1 MTGTERQGCREK
13 DKVVMNYCSLQKHSR
28 GQNKMN
34 CWVKEWDEW
43 QVRNPLQGKKYS
55 NEEWAG
61 KGDCVQRADV
71 QVDWVKKQWIMEGIR
86 PNKDEKNQS

>member
-34 CWVKEWDEW
+34 CWVKEWDE
-43 QVRNPLQGKKYS
+43 
-55 NEEWAG
+55 
-61 KGDCVQRADV
+61 
-71 QVDWVKKQWIMEGIR
+71 
-86 PNKDEKNQS
+86 